1 MTFSSILANMIGVVV
16 AFIPEG
22 LPLVLSIGLSIIA
35 NRLCHEHKVLVKR
48 LGSIETLLAS
58 ETGTLTQNL
67 MTVNAVIIAANLAS
81 EQHSVGLRL

>member
-1 MTFSSILANMIGVVV
+1 MTFSSILANMIGVVA
-16 AFIPEG
+16 AFIPES

-35 NRLCHEHKVLVKR
+35 NRLCHEQKVLVKR

-67 MTVNAVIIAANLAS
+67 MTVNSVIIAANLAS
-81 EQHSVGLRL
+81 EQHDVGIRL